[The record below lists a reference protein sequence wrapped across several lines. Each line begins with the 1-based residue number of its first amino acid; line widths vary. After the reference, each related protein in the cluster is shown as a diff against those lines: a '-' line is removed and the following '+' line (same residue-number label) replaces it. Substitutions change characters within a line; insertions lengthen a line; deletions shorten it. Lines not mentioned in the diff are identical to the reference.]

1 LDASV
6 GGQTTISPVAG
17 LARDKHPHI
26 LEVTMKRIAALVLLA
41 CLTANTYAMDPFV
54 ASDIRIDG
62 LQRISAGTVFTYLP
76 VEKGDRVT
84 NERVQQAIRALYKT
98 GFFTDVQI
106 SRQGEILVIAVK
118 ERPAISKIQLKGNKD
133 LKSEDLLKG
142 LKDIGLAE
150 GEPFDRLSLDR
161 VTQELTRQY
170 YNRGKYNVTIK
181 PKVIELD
188 RNRVELSIII
198 AEGKVANIKQ
208 INIVGNHAFTEAAIR
223 SDFESNTSNW
233 TSWYSKDDQYSRE
246 KLSGDL
252 EKLNS
257 YYLDRGYVD
266 FSIDSTEVSISPDK
280 RLMYLTANVTEGETY
295 KISETKLSGDLVLA
309 ESDMAKLV
317 KTQPGEEFSRK
328 KLEQSAQAMTAV
340 LSNIGYA
347 FAQVTPIP
355 TVDRVNRTVAINFFV
370 NPGKRVYV
378 RHITFK
384 GNHSTQD
391 EVMRREMRQ
400 LEGAWYSQAA
410 IDRSKVRLQRLGY
423 FKKVEIATPKVPG
436 TDDQVDVNV
445 TVEETSSGAF
455 TFGVGYSQVY
465 GVVLSVSVSQN
476 NFLGTGDRASF
487 TASKSDFLTKYEL
500 SYFQPYLTQDG
511 IGLGYDLSYTKLDQ
525 QEANL
530 ADYLSDTVA
539 ANTFIAIP
547 VTESDTIN
555 LQAGIS
561 KTKIVTGENVE
572 QVDAAGNPLLDANG
586 NPIFIEENFSP
597 QPIINYIQ
605 ALNHN
610 TFHEWSIQ
618 ATWAHDTR
626 NKFFN
631 PTHGSLQQFSAELAL
646 PGSTVEYYKLN
657 YKYAQYIPISHSLTF
672 EGSASVGFG
681 NTYRPADGIN
691 PMTGMP
697 LQVSGLP
704 FFENFY
710 AGGISDV
717 RSFRDNT
724 LGPYTLTPGCTNV
737 TQADYCREPLG
748 GNLKT
753 VASAELIFP
762 TPFVKD
768 DDTTTR
774 LSWYVDAGNVFNQNN
789 QSLSI
794 LGGGN
799 QLFDNSGFAW
809 DQIRVSTGI
818 SLHWQAPVGPIII
831 NIGRPIIKKPGDI
844 AEVLQFNFGQT
855 F

>member
-1 LDASV
+1 
-6 GGQTTISPVAG
+6 
-17 LARDKHPHI
+17 
-26 LEVTMKRIAALVLLA
+26 MKRIAALVLLA
-41 CLTANTYAMDPFV
+41 CLSANTYALDPFV

-62 LQRISAGTVFTYLP
+62 LQRISAGTVFNYLP

-98 GFFTDVQI
+98 GFFTDVQV
-106 SRQGEILVIAVK
+106 SRQGDILVISVK

-188 RNRVELSIII
+188 RNRVEISIIV
-198 AEGKVANIKQ
+198 AEGKVAKIKQ
-208 INIVGNHAFTEAAIR
+208 INLVGNHAFSESDIR
-223 SDFESNTSNW
+223 SDFESDTTNW
-233 TSWYSKDDQYSRE
+233 LSWYSKDDQYSRE

-266 FSIDSTEVSISPDK
+266 FNIESTEVSISPDK
-280 RLMYLTANVTEGETY
+280 RTMYLTANVTEGETY
-295 KISETKLSGDLVLA
+295 KISDIKLSGNLVLA
-309 ESDMAKLV
+309 EVDMATLIKA
-317 KTQPGEEFSRK
+317 KPGEEFSRK

-340 LSNIGYA
+340 LANIGYA

-355 TVDRVNRTVAINFFV
+355 NVDREHRLVGINFFV

-378 RHITFK
+378 RHIAFK

-423 FKKVEIATPKVPG
+423 FKKVEIETPKVPG
-436 TDDQVDVNV
+436 SDDQVDVNV
-445 TVEETSSGAF
+445 AVEETSSGAF
-455 TFGVGYSQVY
+455 TFGLGYSQVY
-465 GVVLSVSVSQN
+465 GIVLSVSVSQN
-476 NFLGTGDRASF
+476 NFLGTGDRAAF

-500 SYFQPYLTQDG
+500 SYYQPYLTKDG
-511 IGLGYDLSYTKLDQ
+511 IGLGYDVSYTKLNQ
-525 QEANL
+525 QQANL
-530 ADYLSDTVA
+530 ANYLSNTAAASTYVGIPVSESDTV
-539 ANTFIAIP
+539 NLTLGVSKTQILTGSTNELVDP
-547 VTESDTIN
+547 VTLLPI
-555 LQAGIS
+555 
-561 KTKIVTGENVE
+561 
-572 QVDAAGNPLLDANG
+572 LDANG
-586 NPIFIEENFSP
+586 NPIFQTTYFSP
-597 QPIINYIQ
+597 QPIVDYIK
-605 ALNHN
+605 ALNHE
-610 TFHEWSIQ
+610 TFHEWSMQ
-618 ATWAHDTR
+618 ASWAHDTR
-626 NKFFN
+626 NRYFN
-631 PTHGSLQQFSAELAL
+631 PTHGSLQQLSAEVAL
-646 PGSTVEYYKLN
+646 PGSTVEYYKLV
-657 YKYAQYIPISHSLTF
+657 YKYAQYIPITSALTF
-672 EGSASVGFG
+672 EGSTQIGYG
-681 NTYRPADGIN
+681 NTYRAAIGIN
-691 PMTGMP
+691 PDTGQP
-697 LQVSGLP
+697 LKVSGLP

-710 AGGISDV
+710 AGGVSDV

-724 LGPYTLTPGCTNV
+724 LGPFTTLPQCSTPFDS
-737 TQADYCREPLG
+737 AFCRQPLG

-789 QSLSI
+789 TSLSI
-794 LGGGN
+794 LGN
-799 QLFDNSGFAW
+799 SQLFDNNGFSLSEM
-809 DQIRVSTGI
+809 RVSTGI
-818 SLHWQAPVGPIII
+818 SLHWQAPVGPIVI
-831 NIGRPIIKKPGDI
+831 NIGRPIVKKPGDI
-844 AEVLQFNFGQT
+844 AETLQFNFGQT

>member
-1 LDASV
+1 ME
-6 GGQTTISPVAG
+6 TTF
-17 LARDKHPHI
+17 

-84 NERVQQAIRALYKT
+84 SERVQQAIRALYKT
-98 GFFTDVQI
+98 GFFTDVQVT
-106 SRQGEILVIAVK
+106 RQGDILVISVK

-142 LKDIGLAE
+142 LKDIGLSE

-198 AEGKVANIKQ
+198 AEGKVAKIKQ
-208 INIVGNHAFTEAAIR
+208 INVVGNHAFTEADIR
-223 SDFESNTSNW
+223 SDFESDTTNW

-280 RLMYLTANVTEGETY
+280 RTMYLTANVTEGQTY
-295 KISETKLSGDLVLA
+295 KISEIKLTGNLVLS
-309 ESDMAKLV
+309 EEDMAKLI
-317 KTQPGEEFSRK
+317 KAKSGEEFSRK

-340 LSNIGYA
+340 LANIGYA

-355 TVDRVNRTVAINFFV
+355 TVDREHRLVGINFFV

-378 RHITFK
+378 RHIAFK

-410 IDRSKVRLQRLGY
+410 IDRSKVRLQRLGF
-423 FKKVEIATPKVPG
+423 FKKVEFTTPKVPG
-436 TDDQVDVNV
+436 TDDQVDINV

-455 TFGVGYSQVY
+455 TFGLGYSQVY
-465 GVVLSVSVSQN
+465 GIVLSVSVSQN
-476 NFLGTGDRASF
+476 NFLGTGDRAAF
-487 TASKSDFLTKYEL
+487 TASKSDFLTKYDL
-500 SYFQPYLTQDG
+500 SYYQPYLTKDG
-511 IGLGYDLSYTKLDQ
+511 IGLGYDVSYSKLDQ
-525 QEANL
+525 QQANL
-530 ADYLSDTVA
+530 ANYLSNTAAASTFVGIPVSESDTV
-539 ANTFIAIP
+539 
-547 VTESDTIN
+547 N
-555 LQAGIS
+555 LTLGIS
-561 KTKIVTGENVE
+561 KTQILTGNTYQVVDPVTGLPV
-572 QVDAAGNPLLDANG
+572 LDANG
-586 NPIFIEENFSP
+586 DPIFQTSYYSP
-597 QPIINYIQ
+597 QPIVDYIK
-605 ALNHN
+605 ALGHE
-610 TFHEWSIQ
+610 TFHTWSVQ
-618 ATWAHDTR
+618 ASWAHDTR
-626 NKFFN
+626 NRYFN

-646 PGSTVEYYKLN
+646 PGSTVEYYKLV
-657 YKYAQYIPISHSLTF
+657 YKYAQYIPINSALTF
-672 EGSASVGFG
+672 EGSTTIGYG
-681 NTYRPADGIN
+681 NTYRAANGVN
-691 PMTGMP
+691 PDTGEP
-697 LQVSGLP
+697 LKVSGLP

-710 AGGISDV
+710 AGGVSDV

-724 LGPYTLTPGCTNV
+724 LGPFTTAPTCITPFA
-737 TQADYCREPLG
+737 ADFCRQPLG

-753 VASAELIFP
+753 VGSAELIFP

-768 DDTTTR
+768 DDSSTR
-774 LSWYVDAGNVFNQNN
+774 LSWYVDAGNVFNEHNN
-789 QSLSI
+789 SLSI
-794 LGGGN
+794 LGAT
-799 QLFDNSGFAW
+799 LYDNNGFSLS
-809 DQIRVSTGI
+809 DIRVSTGI
-818 SLHWQAPVGPIII
+818 SLHWQAPVGPIVI
-831 NIGRPIIKKPGDI
+831 NIGRPIVKKPGDI
-844 AEVLQFNFGQT
+844 AETLQFNFGQT